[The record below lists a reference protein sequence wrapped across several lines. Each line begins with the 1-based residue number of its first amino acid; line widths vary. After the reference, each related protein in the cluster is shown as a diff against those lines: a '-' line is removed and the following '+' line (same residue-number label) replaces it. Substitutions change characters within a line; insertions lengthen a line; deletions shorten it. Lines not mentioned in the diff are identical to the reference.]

1 MKIARFL
8 PAVVLGL
15 FAITK
20 GASADPSPP
29 DSSSSDPTADNPYTQ
44 YDPDGIPLSVT
55 HPQARQ
61 LTQEDI
67 DAISKQQAQE
77 ELDKNWLLRDY
88 EQQLKAHAAN
98 SSEEQDTNLYYQ
110 LSSNKDLAKLAG
122 LPTLG
127 SDSEDSTTEYQASAI
142 RANPGSIALRP
153 DASSA
158 AVSGSLSHGDLFRP
172 LVEPLSAPD
181 AEGLHNFYS
190 SQPGS
195 LAPSFFGSSH
205 QTPPAPKPD
214 QSPDSSDMETP
225 GMVAAEKNPD
235 LTLDLLPGESIEQAK
250 AREDNNAKLEL
261 SLPMDAS
268 QLHKE
273 QSAALHI
280 PGVPNTTQPPTAAT
294 TPPVQPVPIEDPDAP
309 TPVSKEQPINPVRE
323 PIANPFDILD
333 H

>member
-1 MKIARFL
+1 MKMARYL
-8 PAVVLGL
+8 PVVMLGL
-15 FAITK
+15 FAMTR
-20 GASADPSPP
+20 GASADPTSP

-44 YDPDGIPLSVT
+44 SDPDGVPLSVT
-55 HPQARQ
+55 HPEARP

-67 DAISKQQAQE
+67 AAINKQKAQE
-77 ELDKNWLLRDY
+77 ELNKNWLLRDY
-88 EQQLKAHAAN
+88 EQQLKAHAAK
-98 SSEEQDTNLYYQ
+98 SSGEQDTNLYYQ

-127 SDSEDSTTEYQASAI
+127 SDSEDSTTAYQASAI
-142 RANPGSIALRP
+142 RANPGSITLRP

-158 AVSGSLSHGDLFRP
+158 TMNGSQSHGDLFKP
-172 LVEPLSAPD
+172 LVIPLSAPA

-195 LAPSFFGSSH
+195 LAPSFGGNSR

-214 QSPDSSDMETP
+214 QSLDTSDMETP

-235 LTLDLLPGESIEQAK
+235 MTLDLPGESIEQTK
-250 AREDNNAKLEL
+250 THEDNTAKLEL
-261 SLPMDAS
+261 SLPMDAT

-273 QSAALHI
+273 QLTVLHV
-280 PGVPNTTQPPTAAT
+280 PGVLNTTQPPTTAT
-294 TPPVQPVPIEDPDAP
+294 TPPVPVVPIEDPNAP
-309 TPVSKEQPINPVRE
+309 LPVNNEQQINPVRE

-333 H
+333 Q